1 MLVSSL
7 DSQGNGRRIS
17 RERFEKAGLYNNKR
31 QFTVHRGEAII
42 DHRTPIEAYRFDTT
56 DLEPWCVKTEAG
68 E

>member
-42 DHRTPIEAYRFDTT
+42 DHRTPIEAYRG
-56 DLEPWCVKTEAG
+56 LSI
-68 E
+68 